1 MVCMRSSR
9 TVTTRSARRLL
20 AIHTAAGMPTTT
32 VMATATKVTMSRS
45 IESDQ

>member
-1 MVCMRSSR
+1 M
-9 TVTTRSARRLL
+9 TARSARLL
-20 AIHTAAGMPTTT
+20 VAIHTASGMPTTI